1 VSRLVAATVLAWLAA
16 VAVVAVTDTPG
27 DGALTGALLLAV
39 AVPALGAARLARRW
53 RAALGSL
60 ERQLGIGVAI
70 AAAQAVAGAVL
81 FAAVMFL
88 SAHDALLVCLVAV
101 VTGLVAALAVRTIT
115 ESVLD
120 DVRLLQ
126 DGLDAVRPGG
136 PPPEIVTAGRD
147 ELAAL
152 AAGATA
158 MAQRVVGAEQAR
170 RELLAAVSHDLRTP
184 ITSLR
189 LIADAVHDD
198 ILEPDARRAYLDR
211 LGLHVGA
218 LSALIDDLFE
228 LSRLEAGEVEWAMRQ
243 VALGMLVADT
253 VDLMHAQADAK
264 GVTLRSA
271 VPDGLPPARGNPE
284 QLQRVLFNLIQ
295 NAIRHTPA
303 DGSVTIRAETGTAG
317 LEVEIADTGEGIAS
331 ADRGRVFDAFF
342 QGGRRAARGDG
353 GAGLGLSIAR
363 AIVEAH
369 GGMIWLEDAARGAR
383 VRFSL
388 PT

>member
-1 VSRLVAATVLAWLAA
+1 MSRLVAATVLAWLAA
-16 VAVVAVTDTPG
+16 VAVVAVADTPG

-228 LSRLEAGEVEWAMRQ
+228 LSRLEAGEVEWQ
-243 VALGMLVADT
+243 ML
-253 VDLMHAQADAK
+253 
-264 GVTLRSA
+264 
-271 VPDGLPPARGNPE
+271 
-284 QLQRVLFNLIQ
+284 
-295 NAIRHTPA
+295 
-303 DGSVTIRAETGTAG
+303 
-317 LEVEIADTGEGIAS
+317 
-331 ADRGRVFDAFF
+331 
-342 QGGRRAARGDG
+342 
-353 GAGLGLSIAR
+353 
-363 AIVEAH
+363 
-369 GGMIWLEDAARGAR
+369 
-383 VRFSL
+383 
-388 PT
+388 